1 MCQVALSHQ
10 QRTKHVPEHNVIS
23 WTDMV
28 PGAISLVAM
37 NARRV

>member
-1 MCQVALSHQ
+1 
-10 QRTKHVPEHNVIS
+10 
-23 WTDMV
+23 MV